1 MDKDILLV
9 PTNRDALLV
18 SIDRVVL
25 PIQKNKD
32 ILLAIAE
39 KQALTSINTNVLLV
53 IVDKRS
59 WFVLL
64 LDIFAKVFFF
74 IFNFVLLL
82 NLGD

>member
-18 SIDRVVL
+18 SIDRVAF

-32 ILLAIAE
+32 ILLAIVE
-39 KQALTSINTNVLLV
+39 KQALTSININVLLV

-59 WFVLL
+59 
-64 LDIFAKVFFF
+64 
-74 IFNFVLLL
+74 
-82 NLGD
+82 

>member
-53 IVDKRS
+53 IVD
-59 WFVLL
+59 
-64 LDIFAKVFFF
+64 
-74 IFNFVLLL
+74 NY
-82 NLGD
+82 